1 MEVQPMSPILVAGA
15 TGLVGMDICRR
26 LAGEGMPVRAMV
38 RTSSDPAKV
47 AALRDLGA
55 EIAVGD
61 VRDVASLDAA
71 CAGVESVVSTLS
83 AMPFAY
89 EPGANDLGP
98 TDRDGTMAL
107 ADAAKRAGA
116 RGFVYMSFSGN
127 IEGDFPL
134 CRTKR
139 AVEAHVRG
147 SGLDYTILR
156 PSYFMEVWLSPA
168 VGFDAANGT
177 ATVFGAGEEPISWI
191 SIRDVAEFTVRSL
204 DSSFARNATL
214 ELGGPEALSP
224 NEVVRIFER
233 RAGRPFSVTHVPVAQ
248 LVADQAAA
256 PHDMGRSFA
265 GLQQRYA
272 AGDAVDMTHVLA
284 EIPIPLVS
292 VEAYAASVLGR

>member
-1 MEVQPMSPILVAGA
+1 MSPILVAGA
-15 TGLVGMDICRR
+15 TGLVGMDVCRR
-26 LAGEGMPVRAMV
+26 LAGEGMPVRALV
-38 RTSSDPAKV
+38 RASSDPVKV

-89 EPGANDLGP
+89 DPGANDIGP

-107 ADAAKRAGA
+107 CDAAKRAGA
-116 RGFVYMSFSGN
+116 RGFLYMSFSGN
-127 IEGDFPL
+127 IQGDFPL
-134 CRTKR
+134 CHTKR
-139 AVEAHVRG
+139 TVEAHVRE

-168 VGFDAANGT
+168 VGFDAAAGT
-177 ATVFGAGEEPISWI
+177 AVIFGAGEDPISWI
-191 SIRDVAEFTVRSL
+191 SILDVAEFTVRSL
-204 DSSFARNATL
+204 DSTYARNATL

-233 RAGRPFSVTHVPVAQ
+233 RTGRPFTVTHVPVEA
-248 LVADQAAA
+248 LAADQAAA

-272 AGDAVDMTHVLA
+272 AGDAIDMTRVLE

-292 VEAYAASVLGR
+292 VDDYAARVLAG